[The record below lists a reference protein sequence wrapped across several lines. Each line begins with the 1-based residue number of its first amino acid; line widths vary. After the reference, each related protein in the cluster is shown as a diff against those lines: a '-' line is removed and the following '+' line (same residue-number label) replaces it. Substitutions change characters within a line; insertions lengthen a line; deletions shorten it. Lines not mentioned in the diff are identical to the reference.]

1 MVFEFRWCRHH
12 LDCGLRGEE
21 ILLRPLAALF
31 SCHLFSLSVS
41 ECMGLAPQPEVQ
53 VFAFLPQNEGKD
65 GVVLSAFHTRSK
77 FAFGGGP
84 PNHHPP
90 QVRILTS
97 FCPFLLQ
104 GVDNEGGIGLIS
116 AFYMLQVA
124 GD

>member
-1 MVFEFRWCRHH
+1 
-12 LDCGLRGEE
+12 
-21 ILLRPLAALF
+21 
-31 SCHLFSLSVS
+31 
-41 ECMGLAPQPEVQ
+41 MGLAPQPEVQ
-53 VFAFLPQNEGKD
+53 VFAFLPQDEGKD
-65 GVVLSAFHTRSK
+65 DVVLSAFHTRSK

-104 GVDNEGGIGLIS
+104 GVDNEGGIGLFS
-116 AFYMLQVA
+116 AFFMLQGA